1 MSITQTPLL
10 QQPKQMVVYKDNS
23 ASKTE
28 SPLKKLQVVA
38 EEKRSYLSSK
48 VDNIIMSLHSR
59 KASVQPVA
67 S

>member
-1 MSITQTPLL
+1 
-10 QQPKQMVVYKDNS
+10 MVLNKNDP

-28 SPLKKLQVVA
+28 TPLKKLQVVA

-48 VDNIIMSLHSR
+48 VDNVIMSLHSR